1 MICECSAC
9 FQTLLVLKLYSEEEL
24 RLLQKYKTERS
35 ST

>member
-9 FQTLLVLKLYSEEEL
+9 FQTLLILKLYSEEGL
-24 RLLQKYKTERS
+24 RLLQKYKTEMG